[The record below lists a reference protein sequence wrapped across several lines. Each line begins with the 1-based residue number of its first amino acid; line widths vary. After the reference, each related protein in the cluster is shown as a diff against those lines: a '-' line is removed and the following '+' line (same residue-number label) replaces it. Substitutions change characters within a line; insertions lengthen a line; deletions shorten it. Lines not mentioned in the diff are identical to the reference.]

1 MKNKTKKQ
9 KGEKFPFFNI
19 MLVTFQKVDV
29 VFVFVCSCIFIFVE
43 IIRSLLLSNDI
54 SMTVL
59 LFSSY
64 RSMITMQR

>member
-19 MLVTFQKVDV
+19 MLVTFQKVHV
-29 VFVFVCSCIFIFVE
+29 VFVFVCSFTFIFVE

-54 SMTVL
+54 SMIVPL
-59 LFSSY
+59 SSSY